1 MTIYLRSGRNLF
13 FLASRDV
20 PSDTPVSSAPPV
32 AIFLW
37 TMVVG
42 PKEYFVIESALLKS
56 SVKIHAIQ
64 RMSALTTSVLGPCY
78 RLQEAKTPSLVEK
91 WWSFTP
97 CLLYVPNSW
106 MQLQAAIFLEMYPH
120 LSTARDI
127 SRKAHAKMS
136 CPSWCNSFHSCPK
149 IELGVTY
156 IKLSTG
162 IG

>member
-1 MTIYLRSGRNLF
+1 MWPQMTIYLRSGRNLF

-106 MQLQAAIFLEMYPH
+106 MQLQAAIFLEMLVS
-120 LSTARDI
+120 LSTSVNCARYI
-127 SRKAHAKMS
+127 SKSPCKNVM
-136 CPSWCNSFHSCPK
+136 PKLMQFISF
-149 IELGVTY
+149 
-156 IKLSTG
+156 LSKDRARSYVH
-162 IG
+162 